1 MNNPEFGD
9 ALIAIQREFVDMPGL
24 KLTLGQAVRL
34 WAMPAGTC
42 QTALAALVASGFLVD
57 IGDGRYGRR
66 GTPPVHVEA
75 LDTLTWAV
83 APASGQA

>member
-42 QTALAALVASGFLVD
+42 QTALAALVASGFLVE
-57 IGDGRYGRR
+57 GDGGYRRR

-75 LDTLTWAV
+75 LDALTWAV
-83 APASGQA
+83 APAAGQA